1 MTSFTTSLA
10 LLSQFKLGDLN
21 LENRLVLAPM
31 TRARAGEKRLA
42 NEIMAEYYRQR
53 ASAGLMITE
62 ATVISPQ
69 ANGWQNTPGIYTDEQ
84 VQAWQMVT
92 KIHRQTALRDP

>member
-42 NEIMAEYYRQR
+42 NEIMAEYLPAKGQR
-53 ASAGLMITE
+53 GINDYGSDGNF
-62 ATVISPQ
+62 SPS
-69 ANGWQNTPGIYTDEQ
+69 
-84 VQAWQMVT
+84 
-92 KIHRQTALRDP
+92 